1 MQSQKHHGRR
11 FTIEYKV
18 FTLFLYKQ
26 SDKAYRVLAKT
37 FVLPSR
43 KSIIGV
49 LKINSI

>member
-1 MQSQKHHGRR
+1 MQPQKHNGRR

-26 SDKAYRVLAKT
+26 SDKAYRVLAST
-37 FVLPSR
+37 R
-43 KSIIGV
+43 KSILDV